1 VLLLEPHQAAANL
14 ALLAAAQLGKLAVDR
29 LLLMR
34 SLGRAPAVLA
44 GELAHNPGMIASGP
58 RIRW

>member
-1 VLLLEPHQAAANL
+1 MLLLEPHQAAANL

-34 SLGRAPAVLA
+34 SLVLQSRFVMWR
-44 GELAHNPGMIASGP
+44 LM
-58 RIRW
+58 